1 MAIDLH
7 VHTTASDGT
16 LSPTAVVQYAKN
28 RGLEAIAVT
37 DHDTVQGLAEAAA
50 AGLSAGF
57 EVVPGVEISAE
68 FSGGALHILGY
79 YIDFNDSSLIQRL
92 SVLQNARA
100 ERNPKIVRKLQSLG
114 FSISFDEVEQE
125 AGGGLVGR
133 PHFAQ
138 VLLKKGCVKSLQEAF
153 DKFLKKGAPAYEE
166 KFRFPTQEA
175 ISMIIDAGGIPV
187 LGHPV
192 TLNCNGEQLEAKVKE
207 WKKQGLQGIEVYYS
221 DHNAAQTRQY
231 ETLARTCGLI
241 PTGGSDFHG
250 RMIKGIELGIG
261 KGNLD
266 IPYSILQELKQKKF
280 N

>member
-37 DHDTVQGLAEAAA
+37 DHDTVEGLAEAVA
-50 AGLSAGF
+50 AGLSVGF

-68 FSGGALHILGY
+68 FPSGALHILGY
-79 YIDFNDSSLIQRL
+79 YIDFNDSSLLQRL

-114 FSISFDEVEQE
+114 FSISFDEVVQE

-166 KFRFPTQEA
+166 KFRFPPQEA
-175 ISMIIDAGGIPV
+175 ISMIVDAGGIPV

-192 TLNCNGEQLEAKVKE
+192 TLNCNGQQLEAKVKE

-221 DHNAAQTRQY
+221 DHDAAQTRQY
-231 ETLARTCGLI
+231 ETLARICGLI

-250 RMIKGIELGIG
+250 SMIKGIELGIG
-261 KGNLD
+261 KGNLA

>member
-16 LSPTAVVQYAKN
+16 LSPAAVVCYAQN

-37 DHDTVQGLAEAAA
+37 DHDTVAGLAEAVA
-50 AGLSAGF
+50 AGSQLGF

-68 FSGGALHILGY
+68 FPSGALHILGY
-79 YIDFNDSSLIQRL
+79 YIDFTNASLLHRL

-100 ERNPKIVRKLQSLG
+100 ERNPKIVCKLQALG
-114 FSISFDEVEQE
+114 VDISFEEVVQE

-138 VLLKKGCVKSLQEAF
+138 VLLKKGYVKSLQEAF

-166 KFRFPTQEA
+166 KFRFPPKEA
-175 ISMIIDAGGIPV
+175 LSMILDAGGIPV

-192 TLNCNGEQLEAKVKE
+192 TLHCNGDQLAAQVRE
-207 WKKQGLQGIEVYYS
+207 WKQQGLQGIEVYYS
-221 DHNAAQTRQY
+221 DHDAAQTGQY
-231 ETLARTCGLI
+231 LTLARTCGLI
-241 PTGGSDFHG
+241 ATGGSDFHG
-250 RMIKGIELGIG
+250 SMIKGIELGIG
-261 KGNLD
+261 RGNLD
-266 IPYSILQELKQKKF
+266 IPYRILQELKQKKF
-280 N
+280 P

>member
-166 KFRFPTQEA
+166 KFRFPPQEA

-250 RMIKGIELGIG
+250 SMIKGIELGIG